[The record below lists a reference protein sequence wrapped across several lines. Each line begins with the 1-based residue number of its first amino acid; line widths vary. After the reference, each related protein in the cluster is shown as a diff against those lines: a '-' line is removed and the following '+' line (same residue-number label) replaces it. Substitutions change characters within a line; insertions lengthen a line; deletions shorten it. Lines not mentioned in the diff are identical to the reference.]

1 DFQDLQVKTPLPAQT
16 EETIHDDP
24 AIIQSHYIGVPLS
37 SSASHGGKTLIE
49 SAQRQ
54 DMSALTSRGYPTS
67 SASLQPV
74 NHVSST
80 NLSNSIE
87 DCEQSTSMSMYWQ
100 GYNGTTINRSH
111 ASQYSIPF
119 QPHPWCQ
126 LVVTESDAKLND
138 SPIME
143 LTKALEIIS
152 PVSSVASNN
161 SIFTPVQNSLPRD
174 VPSFSSNTSYGN
186 INRLTTS
193 LVPYFGEY
201 TYITNVE
208 NVGKSISDA
217 KIVYTAQSTPSLV
230 SSYEWSQSHV
240 LSSTVYLNLKN
251 IDLLIPLSSTLP
263 SLVPTPTSQA
273 PLLPLPI
280 EGLSHLSFLIQI
292 HEKFLVVTFLSA
304 LCLINLALNLNLYNE
319 VLCMFTEEFDFEV
332 MNEKFK
338 RDEVWIYLEKANQ
351 GENIIGDKEAPHLVP
366 HFDAKTF
373 SWFNQRYNMVYGG
386 WDAGHV
392 NYYHGRYNWGRG
404 YDGRGNGN
412 KNLPY

>member
-1 DFQDLQVKTPLPAQT
+1 MYVLINYRDFQDLQVKTPLPAQT

-119 QPHPWCQ
+119 QPHPW
-126 LVVTESDAKLND
+126 ND

-230 SSYEWSQSHV
+230 SSYGASTF
-240 LSSTVYLNLKN
+240 SS
-251 IDLLIPLSSTLP
+251 LLTPSP
-263 SLVPTPTSQA
+263 SLS
-273 PLLPLPI
+273 I

-319 VLCMFTEEFDFEV
+319 FTEEFDFEV